1 MNETSNISSVERGG
15 AIDGARDQG
24 GIPDVDAGGL
34 TFAGMSAWLGGM
46 GLPPWRTGQVF
57 RWIHA
62 RLSGGFHE
70 MSDLPAALRSSLSES
85 AHIWRPEPVLSA
97 VSDDGASKFVFPLR
111 DGLAIESVLLP
122 GPGRVTACVSS
133 QVGCPVGCA
142 FCKTGGTGFM
152 RNLSAGEIA
161 GQFNALR
168 RLSQDRVTNVVYM
181 GMGEPLLNVGAVLD
195 SLSIITDPRGA
206 GIGTRHIT
214 VSTVGVP
221 EGIAK
226 LASHPG
232 QTGLA
237 ISLHSAVQAT
247 RERLVPVARQWS
259 LREVRKA
266 ATGYS
271 NAKNRPVTFEFCLLD
286 GINDSPEEA
295 RALGDFT
302 RGIRCK
308 INLIPC
314 NEVAGTGFSRPPDR
328 RVRAFLDI
336 LAGMGRETTVR
347 KSLGSTAGGACGQL
361 GASLADLAPRG

>member
-1 MNETSNISSVERGG
+1 MSETTNISSAERGG
-15 AIDGARDQG
+15 AITGASGQYG
-24 GIPDVDAGGL
+24 VPEVDAGGM
-34 TFAGMSAWLGGM
+34 TFADLGAWLVSM

-57 RWIHA
+57 GWIHA

-70 MSDLPAALRSSLSES
+70 MSDLPVALRASLSEA
-85 AHIWRPEPVLSA
+85 AHLWRPEPVLSA
-97 VSDDGASKFVFPLR
+97 GSDDGATKFVFPLR
-111 DGLAIESVLLP
+111 DGLTIESVLLP

-142 FCKTGGTGFM
+142 FCMTGRTGFR

-168 RLSQDRVTNVVYM
+168 RLSPGRVTNVVYM
-181 GMGEPLLNVGAVLD
+181 GMGEPLLNVRAVLD
-195 SLSIITDPRGA
+195 SLSIITDPHGA
-206 GIGTRHIT
+206 GIGTRHVT

-247 RERLVPVARQWS
+247 RERLIPVARQWS

-266 ATGYS
+266 AIGYS

-286 GINDSPEEA
+286 GINDSREEA
-295 RALGDFT
+295 AALGDFT
-302 RGIRCK
+302 RGVWCK

-314 NEVAGTGFSRPPDR
+314 NEVTGTGFSRPPDR
-328 RVRAFLDI
+328 RVKAFLDI
-336 LAGMGRETTVR
+336 LASTGREVMVR
-347 KSLGSTAGGACGQL
+347 KSLGSSAGGACGQL
-361 GASLADLAPRG
+361 GASLSDRDPTG